1 MATSSSCFSLVP
13 LIETHVLKKTF
24 TSSGLCSKTLG
35 IDSDTTF
42 RYWSPAEESSSRT
55 LPALILLHGFGPN
68 PLWQWSNQ
76 VKHLSKYF
84 AIYVPDLIF
93 FGESTTNSMER
104 SEVFQAVS
112 VAKLLEMLGVVK
124 YSVMGTSYG
133 GFVAYH
139 MARLW
144 PERVEK
150 VVIASSGV
158 NMTWQDNVELLKRG
172 KVEKIDDLLIPSS
185 PDQLRNCIRMCQYKR
200 FPIYVPDFVLSDF
213 INSLFGENRK
223 EKLELLEG
231 VTLGREDV
239 ISISRLPHEVLIVWG
254 EHDQIFPLHR
264 GYELKELIGDNVSME
279 VMPKTSHTP
288 QAENP
293 KLFNSI
299 VEKFLRGVSSS

>member
-1 MATSSSCFSLVP
+1 MATSSSSCFSLVP
-13 LIETHVLKKTF
+13 FIETHILKKTF
-24 TSSGLCSKTLG
+24 TSSGLCSKTLA

-42 RYWSPAEESSSRT
+42 HYWSPKEETSST
-55 LPALILLHGFGPN
+55 LPPLILLHGFGPN

-76 VKHLSKYF
+76 VKYLSKYF
-84 AIYVPDLIF
+84 AIYLPDLIF
-93 FGESTTNSMER
+93 LGESTTNSMER

-144 PERVEK
+144 PERIEK

-158 NMTWQDNVELLKRG
+158 NMTRQDNVELLKKG
-172 KVEKIDDLLIPSS
+172 KVEKIADLLIPSS
-185 PDQLRNCIRMCQYKR
+185 PDQLRNCIRMCMYKR
-200 FPIYVPDFVLSDF
+200 FPIYVPDFVLNNF
-213 INSLFGENRK
+213 LHSLFDENRK

-231 VTLGREDV
+231 VTLGQEDV
-239 ISISRLPHEVLIVWG
+239 ISISRLQHEVLIVWG
-254 EHDQIFPLHR
+254 EHDQIFPLER
-264 GYELKELIGDNVSME
+264 GYELKELIGDTVRME
-279 VMPKTSHTP
+279 VMPETSHIP

-293 KLFNSI
+293 KLFNNI
-299 VEKFLRGVSSS
+299 VKTFLSGVPSS